1 MKFNHRQGWVL
12 RNSWKYY
19 CRPGYWGPRPCVQ
32 DMTLCQSNK
41 DWVHQ
46 MKTLH
51 CFRQILL
58 SSVSDIII
66 KMCSVLLSEVP
77 SGEGAVLIFG
87 LHSPLI
93 LMEII
98 HLCSGAST
106 WSLGFGSP
114 SPKKRS
120 GEKAYEV
127 CKTQQWFR
135 TCTKNVISN
144 GSPRDHHQRMW
155 RFKLTLTHEA
165 PMRVGETWKSR
176 GDAFWGQLPSPL
188 GSTTLVFTWKK
199 VWNLSDSWLPPCMVF
214 NTCDLG
220 LVWFFITLHTNFY
233 FIHLSSQLN
242 TLGS

>member
-1 MKFNHRQGWVL
+1 MVKVL
-12 RNSWKYY
+12 S
-19 CRPGYWGPRPCVQ
+19 
-32 DMTLCQSNK
+32 
-41 DWVHQ
+41 
-46 MKTLH
+46 
-51 CFRQILL
+51 F
-58 SSVSDIII
+58 
-66 KMCSVLLSEVP
+66 
-77 SGEGAVLIFG
+77 FG

-120 GEKAYEV
+120 GEKAYQV
-127 CKTQQWFR
+127 CKAQQWFR

-220 LVWFFITLHTNFY
+220 AGVVFHYSTHQFLLH
-233 FIHLSSQLN
+233 SSVKSTQHVRISVLEN
-242 TLGS
+242 KSFSLESDRERNKTWDNASQMWEM